1 MAGDAFTDTLRTIE
15 DRVLDEVWIPGW
27 RLAAGGLAL
36 LVLAVSSVRWWCI
49 ADTGA
54 SHGVPMVG
62 LVMFA
67 LAGAASS
74 AALAR
79 RRYRWC
85 CAAAY
90 CSGLA
95 TVVGVGALW
104 WLRTGHHAIGL
115 AWLVAAD
122 LAAMALAGHW
132 LTLVLT
138 PIERSQPDMRTGG
151 SSGWDRLPGGGG

>member
-1 MAGDAFTDTLRTIE
+1 MDTLRTIE
-15 DRVLDEVWIPGW
+15 GRVLDEVWMGRW
-27 RLAAGGLAL
+27 RFAAG
-36 LVLAVSSVRWWCI
+36 VLAVLVLVVGAVTWWFL

-54 SHGVPMVG
+54 AHSVPMVG

-67 LAGAASS
+67 LAAVAS
-74 AALAR
+74 AAALLR

-90 CSGLA
+90 FSGLA

-104 WLRTGHHAIGL
+104 WLRTGHHATGL

-122 LAAMALAGHW
+122 LAVMALAGHW
-132 LTLVLT
+132 LTLVFT

-151 SSGWDRLPGGGG
+151 R